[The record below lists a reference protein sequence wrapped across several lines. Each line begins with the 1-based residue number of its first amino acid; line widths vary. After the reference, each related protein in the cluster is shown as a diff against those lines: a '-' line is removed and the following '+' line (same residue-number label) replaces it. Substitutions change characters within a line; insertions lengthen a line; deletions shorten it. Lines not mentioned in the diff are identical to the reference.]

1 MKRILAQ
8 YMLIFCGIIAIDGSL
23 SAQNIVGSWKRTA
36 IVTTYV
42 DGKTTDEM
50 SAIIKEMPC
59 TANIVYVFEANG
71 NLTMR
76 VPKGCPIPAVVST
89 WKTNGSALTTSMK
102 GFSTTDQVS
111 VSGSTMTTT
120 HEYGAQDKYVPK
132 GAKSIKI
139 VYKKL
144 SE

>member
-1 MKRILAQ
+1 MKK
-8 YMLIFCGIIAIDGSL
+8 LITQSLLTLLGIIAINSSL

-36 IVTTYV
+36 IITTYA

-50 SAIIKEMPC
+50 SEITKAMPC
-59 TANIVYVFEANG
+59 TAEIVYVFEANG

-76 VPKGCPIPAVVST
+76 VPQGCPIPAVLST
-89 WKTNGSALTTSMK
+89 WKLNGSALTTSMK
-102 GFSTTDQVS
+102 GLTTTDQVS

-120 HEYGAQDKYVPK
+120 HEYGPQDKYVPK

-139 VYKKL
+139 IYKKN
-144 SE
+144 